1 MISLFKKK
9 RQQYII
15 DLFISSHEGAFLYC
29 GESYLLAIPRYTEVT
44 NDKSTNSIHLN
55 FSKVYD
61 KYGQMS
67 SLEKEKL
74 YMFIEALYQLDLG
87 QSDYKE
93 YFWLKNASNL
103 TYNDSGILDKVLK
116 DFSEKKE
123 GISTFIVE

>member
-9 RQQYII
+9 RQHYIV
-15 DLFISSHEGAFLYC
+15 DLFVSSHEGTFIYC
-29 GESYLLAIPRYTEVT
+29 GESYLLEIPHYTEVT

-61 KYGQMS
+61 KYDKLS
-67 SLEKEKL
+67 SLDKERL
-74 YMFIEALYQLDLG
+74 YMFLEALYQLDLG

-93 YFWLKNASNL
+93 YSWLKNASNL